1 MDWYHVRDYKK
12 NPPNPEYVK
21 GNSGK
26 VSHSENRALGKADL
40 VSIL

>member
-21 GNSGK
+21 GN
-26 VSHSENRALGKADL
+26 HSENHALGKADL